1 MPSHNFMTLM
11 LFDLTVRKKNFVPPW
26 NFFESRCEGSV
37 VPIVRYMSSLKSLF
51 LPSEI
56 HC

>member
-11 LFDLTVRKKNFVPPW
+11 LFDLTVRKKKFVPPW

>member
-11 LFDLTVRKKNFVPPW
+11 LFDLTVRKKKFVPPW
-26 NFFESRCEGSV
+26 NFFECEGSV
-37 VPIVRYMSSLKSLF
+37 VPIVRYVSSLKSLF